1 MTMNREGAEEKIEGR
16 RSVLTPNDGL
26 AV

>member
-1 MTMNREGAEEKIEGR
+1 MTTNREGAEEKIEGR